1 MDIFKNELSKVG
13 KDVATTVMSGVGKVT
28 VEAPLEY
35 GGSGNSLNPEELFVA
50 SVNSCLML
58 VFEHF
63 ANKYKV
69 DLISYD
75 SEAAGEVEKTKNG
88 LRFTKVVVTA
98 QVKVD
103 ESHADKINEIAELA
117 EKYCLVSG
125 SLNCPVEYKV
135 ERVL

>member
-1 MDIFKNELSKVG
+1 MDVFKNELSKVG
-13 KDVATTVMSGVGKVT
+13 SDVATTVMSGVGKVN

-35 GGSGNSLNPEELFVA
+35 GGSGEALNPEELFVA

-58 VFEHF
+58 VFDHF

-75 SEAAGEVEKTKNG
+75 SQASGEVEKTKNG
-88 LRFTKVVVTA
+88 LRFTKVVVAA

-103 ESHADKINEIAELA
+103 DAHADKISEIAELA
-117 EKYCLVSG
+117 EKFCLVSG
-125 SLNCPVEYKV
+125 SLNCPVEYQV